1 MFGDFLN
8 IIEPFSAFDAWLNDA
23 RETEPNDP
31 NAMAL
36 ATVDASGLPDVRMVL
51 LKGHDARG
59 FAFFTNLES
68 AKGRELQETPKA
80 ALNFHWKSR
89 RRQVRIRGLVERVS
103 DGEADAYYNSRHPV
117 SRIGAWASQQSRPLA
132 SRDELEKA
140 VAELELKFGDGPI
153 PRPPYW
159 GGFRLIPNQIEFW
172 QDGPYR
178 LHDRF
183 LFRRD
188 SQEAAWDKQRL
199 FP

>member
-1 MFGDFLN
+1 MFGDFSN
-8 IIEPFSAFDAWLNDA
+8 INEPFSVFDAWLKDA
-23 RETEPNDP
+23 HETEPNDP

-36 ATVDASGLPDVRMVL
+36 ATVDASGQPDIRMVL
-51 LKGHDARG
+51 LKGHDSRG

-68 AKGRELQETPKA
+68 AKGRELQEVPKA

-89 RRQVRIRGLVERVS
+89 RRQVRLRGPVERVS
-103 DGEADAYYNSRHPV
+103 DAEADAYYNSRHPM
-117 SRIGAWASQQSRPLA
+117 SRIGAWASQQSRPLN
-132 SRDELEKA
+132 SRAELEKA
-140 VAELELKFGDGPI
+140 VAELEIKFGDGPI

-178 LHDRF
+178 LHDR
-183 LFRRD
+183 LAFRRD

-199 FP
+199 HP